1 MCSSNKYSIIQSEYP
16 MASIHLTTFIKAPVE
31 RVFDLCRNTTVY
43 KKALEGRKENLSA
56 GAAGILVNTGDTIT
70 LSAKHLGKT
79 RAIKARVMEM
89 NIPEKFVEEQVKGDL
104 KSFRHE
110 HYFKAVENG
119 TLVIDIVEMEEPR
132 DLLGGMLGRV
142 FMKKYFETLL
152 NKRNALIKLYAES
165 EKWRA
170 VTG

>member
-1 MCSSNKYSIIQSEYP
+1 MS
-16 MASIHLTTFIKAPVE
+16 SIHLTTFIKAPVE

-43 KKALEGRKENLSA
+43 KKALEGRKESLVA
-56 GAAGILVNTGDTIT
+56 GTTGILVNAGDTIT

-79 RAIKARVMEM
+79 RMITARVIEM
-89 NIPEKFVEEQVKGDL
+89 NIPEKFVEEQIKGDL

-110 HYFKAVENG
+110 HHFKSVENG
-119 TLVIDIVEMEEPR
+119 TLVIDLVEMEEPR
-132 DLLGGMLGRV
+132 DAIGSVLGKL

-152 NKRNALIKLYAES
+152 NKRNALVKLYAES

>member
-1 MCSSNKYSIIQSEYP
+1 MD
-16 MASIHLTTFIKAPVE
+16 SIHLTTFIKAPVE

-43 KKALEGRKENLSA
+43 KKALEGRNESLSA
-56 GAAGILVNTGDTIT
+56 SAVGILVNAGDTIT

-79 RAIKARVMEM
+79 RVTTARVLEM

-110 HYFKAVENG
+110 HHFKSVENG
-119 TLVIDIVEMEEPR
+119 TLVIDLIEMEEPR
-132 DLLGGMLGRV
+132 DAVGGVLGKL
-142 FMKKYFETLL
+142 FMKNYFEALL
-152 NKRNALIKLYAES
+152 NKRNALVKLYAES

-170 VTG
+170 VMG

>member
-1 MCSSNKYSIIQSEYP
+1 MS
-16 MASIHLTTFIKAPVE
+16 SIHLTTFIKAPVE

-43 KKALEGRKENLSA
+43 KKALEGRKESVVA
-56 GAAGILVNTGDTIT
+56 GTTGILVNAGDTIT

-79 RAIKARVMEM
+79 RMITARVIEM
-89 NIPEKFVEEQVKGDL
+89 NIPEKFVEEQIKGDL

-110 HYFKAVENG
+110 HHFKSVENG
-119 TLVIDIVEMEEPR
+119 TLVIDLVEMEEPR
-132 DLLGGMLGRV
+132 DAIGSVLGKL

-152 NKRNALIKLYAES
+152 NKRNALVKLYAES

>member
-1 MCSSNKYSIIQSEYP
+1 MD
-16 MASIHLTTFIKAPVE
+16 SIHLTTFIKAPVE

-43 KKALEGRKENLSA
+43 KKALEGRNESLSA
-56 GAAGILVNTGDTIT
+56 IAAGILVNAGDTIT

-79 RAIKARVMEM
+79 RVTTARVLEM

-110 HYFKAVENG
+110 HHFKSVENG
-119 TLVIDIVEMEEPR
+119 TLVIDLIEMEEPR
-132 DLLGGMLGRV
+132 DAVGGVLGKL
-142 FMKKYFETLL
+142 FMKNYFEALL
-152 NKRNALIKLYAES
+152 NKRNALVKLYAES

-170 VTG
+170 VMG

>member
-1 MCSSNKYSIIQSEYP
+1 MD
-16 MASIHLTTFIKAPVE
+16 SIHLTTFIKAPVE

-43 KKALEGRKENLSA
+43 KKALEGRNESLSA
-56 GAAGILVNTGDTIT
+56 SAAGILVNAGDTIT

-79 RAIKARVMEM
+79 RVTTARVLEM

-110 HYFKAVENG
+110 HHFKSVENG
-119 TLVIDIVEMEEPR
+119 TLVIDLIEMEEPR
-132 DLLGGMLGRV
+132 DAVGGVLGKL
-142 FMKKYFETLL
+142 FMKNYFEALL
-152 NKRNALIKLYAES
+152 NKRNALVKLYAES

-170 VTG
+170 VMG

>member
-1 MCSSNKYSIIQSEYP
+1 MD
-16 MASIHLTTFIKAPVE
+16 SIHLTTFIKAPVE

-43 KKALEGRKENLSA
+43 KKALEGRNESLSA
-56 GAAGILVNTGDTIT
+56 SAAGILVNAGDPIT

-79 RAIKARVMEM
+79 RVTTARVLEM

-110 HYFKAVENG
+110 HHFKSVENG
-119 TLVIDIVEMEEPR
+119 TLVIDLIEMEEPR
-132 DLLGGMLGRV
+132 DAVGGVLGKL
-142 FMKKYFETLL
+142 FMKNYFEALL
-152 NKRNALIKLYAES
+152 NKRNALVKLYAES

-170 VTG
+170 VMG

>member
-1 MCSSNKYSIIQSEYP
+1 MS
-16 MASIHLTTFIKAPVE
+16 SIHLTTFIKAPVE

-43 KKALEGRKENLSA
+43 KKALEGRKESLVA
-56 GAAGILVNTGDTIT
+56 GTTGILVNAGDTIT

-79 RAIKARVMEM
+79 RMITARVIEM

-110 HYFKAVENG
+110 HHFKSVENG
-119 TLVIDIVEMEEPR
+119 TLVIDLVEMEEPR
-132 DLLGGMLGRV
+132 DAIGSVLGKL

-152 NKRNALIKLYAES
+152 NKRNALVKLYAES

>member
-1 MCSSNKYSIIQSEYP
+1 

-43 KKALEGRKENLSA
+43 KKALEGRNESLSA
-56 GAAGILVNTGDTIT
+56 SASGILVNAGDTVT
-70 LSAKHLGKT
+70 LTARHLGKT
-79 RAIKARVMEM
+79 RAMTARILEM
-89 NIPEKFVEEQVKGDL
+89 TVPEKFVEEQVKGDL

-110 HYFKAVENG
+110 HHFKPVENG
-119 TLVIDIVEMEEPR
+119 TLVIDLIEMEEPR
-132 DLLGGMLGRV
+132 DAIGGVLGKW
-142 FMKKYFETLL
+142 FMKNYFEALL

-170 VTG
+170 VMG